1 MVAPE
6 NPPSSYSSGKTCQPS
21 CFWLAMNA
29 SQASRCASSELKF
42 CYSPSSLLLRV

>member
-6 NPPSSYSSGKTCQPS
+6 NPPSSYGWDKTCQPS

-29 SQASRCASSELKF
+29 SQASRWASSELKF
-42 CYSPSSLLLRV
+42 CSNPSSLLFRV